1 MRKIGGAA
9 KRARQSERWSEIVTT
24 ILPEIKIG
32 QQSEMNEIVAST
44 YFPSCKCLCSRNAGL
59 CSLRR
64 IWKKNLEKV
73 NSLASSLSF
82 IEQQSVSKS
91 TKIVELANN
100 FWETIAS
107 GRVWVKI
114 IKPSV

>member
-1 MRKIGGAA
+1 MKLSRPLTSQVVNVFVLATLAFVAFGA
-9 KRARQSERWSEIVTT
+9 SE
-24 ILPEIKIG
+24 
-32 QQSEMNEIVAST
+32 
-44 YFPSCKCLCSRNAGL
+44 
-59 CSLRR
+59 
-64 IWKKNLEKV
+64 KKFLEKV